1 MEISLTNNGG
11 GSRGRSSRGGGY
23 GRSSG
28 SQGGSYG
35 GGGNDSFN
43 GRRNRTKRGTF
54 LNFNKSQSR
63 VPKDPFAKYV
73 KRAEA
78 IKDAVAYVPTNKF
91 SDFDVSPKLR
101 KSIED
106 RGFVDPTPIQDQ
118 SIPHIIQGRDLI
130 GIAQT
135 GTGKTAAFLI
145 PLIDK
150 VLRSRRD
157 GQIVSSLIITPTREL
172 AFQIEEELV
181 KFHDYQMNIFSVCCV
196 GGVRPLKQI
205 QKLSRPLQF
214 VIGTPGRLID
224 LEKQGFINFKNY
236 QNIVLD
242 EVDRMLDM
250 GFRDDMNYII
260 SRLPEQKQCLFFSAT
275 MDASVA
281 PIANSLLVNPITV
294 EIKKS
299 EANKNIDQDVVKIFP
314 HQSKTEKLTE
324 IIQSEG
330 VDKVLIFSNTKIG
343 TESIARQLHSNGFI
357 AEALHGDKN
366 MRERQIALRRFKN
379 NEIKVLV
386 ATDVAARG
394 LDIPNV
400 SHVINYDEP
409 MNYDDYIHRIGRTG
423 RGGNTGI
430 ALTFV
435 NV

>member
-1 MEISLTNNGG
+1 MEINLTNNGG
-11 GSRGRSSRGGGY
+11 GRSRGG
-23 GRSSG
+23 SSS
-28 SQGGSYG
+28 SQASSFGGSRGGNG
-35 GGGNDSFN
+35 GGFN
-43 GRRNRTKRGTF
+43 GRRNRTQRGTF
-54 LNFNKSQSR
+54 LNFNKQQARS
-63 VPKDPFAKYV
+63 PKDPFAKYV

-78 IKDAVAYVPTNKF
+78 IKDAVAYVPVNKF
-91 SDFDVSPKLR
+91 SDFNVSPKLR
-101 KSIED
+101 RAIEV
-106 RGFVDPTPIQDQ
+106 RGFIDPTPIQDQ
-118 SIPHIIQGRDLI
+118 SIPYIIEGRDLI

-150 VLRSRRD
+150 VLQARRD
-157 GQIVSSLIITPTREL
+157 GQHSSSLIITPTREL

-224 LEKQGFINFKNY
+224 LEKQGFINFKDY

-260 SRLPEQKQCLFFSAT
+260 SRLPDQKQCLFFSAT
-275 MDASVA
+275 MDSSVE
-281 PIANSLLVNPITV
+281 PIANSLLVNPVTV

-299 EANKNIDQDVVKIFP
+299 ESNKNIDQDIVKIFP
-314 HQSKTEKLTE
+314 HHNKTDKLTE
-324 IIQSEG
+324 IMQTEG

-379 NEIKVLV
+379 NEVKVLV